1 MGLPTRRA
9 STSRRSTVGWLM
21 AAALL
26 VSCTNRAASSPDPAI
41 AASGFPIGTYTK
53 SFVEPTFG
61 PSTLAWTFGA
71 DGRWAEIPLEG
82 APVGAKPIRGTFHV
96 DGDVLTIV
104 TDYPPGFGTSRH
116 TWRIEGGNLWTTY
129 RSSDFAEDEGWFAM
143 LDPVPW
149 APMP

>member
-1 MGLPTRRA
+1 MEAIKSDRTE
-9 STSRRSTVGWLM
+9 RSM
-21 AAALL
+21 E
-26 VSCTNRAASSPDPAI
+26 VSCNTVWNDC
-41 AASGFPIGTYTK
+41 
-53 SFVEPTFG
+53 
-61 PSTLAWTFGA
+61 
-71 DGRWAEIPLEG
+71 LEVIRED
-82 APVGAKPIRGTFHV
+82 VGEENFNTWFKPIAPIRV

-149 APMP
+149 APMS